1 MLWIW
6 LKQFF
11 TNDILWFSMLSN
23 ILAQF
28 IKVLVNYIH
37 TKRFDFRLAFSTG
50 GNPSSHTATVTTL
63 TIILGARYGFNSPY
77 FTISFIMAGIV
88 VIDALN
94 VRREVGEHSKTMNE
108 IFLETSW
115 GKKIAELIDVKTF
128 KELVG
133 HTGSEVFAGFVLGI
147 LVAIIDLLIFP
158 VK

>member
-6 LKQFF
+6 IKQFF
-11 TNDILWFSMLSN
+11 TNDILWFSL
-23 ILAQF
+23 LASAMAQM
-28 IKVLVNYIH
+28 IKIYLNFIH
-37 TKRFDFRLAFSTG
+37 TKRIDMKLAFSTG

-77 FTISFIMAGIV
+77 FTIAFITAGIV
-88 VIDALN
+88 IIDALN

-133 HTGSEVFAGFVLGI
+133 HTGSEVAAGFILGVI
-147 LVAIIDLLIFP
+147 VAIIDILMFN
-158 VK
+158 K

>member
-1 MLWIW
+1 MFGIW

-37 TKRFDFRLAFSTG
+37 TKKLDLKLAFSTG

-63 TIILGARYGFNSPY
+63 TIILGTRYGFNSPY
-77 FTISFIMAGIV
+77 FTIAFITAGIV
-88 VIDALN
+88 IIDALN

-133 HTGSEVFAGFVLGI
+133 HTGSEVVAGFILGVI
-147 LVAIIDLLIFP
+147 VAIIDILIFN
-158 VK
+158 K